1 MNVIRTIS
9 APERRS
15 LKRLSTKAATPAVR
29 AQVLAVTDE
38 EVPEDTYDPVNWQP
52 GDLIT
57 AKRLNQT
64 DAGVDKNAEEIVKIK
79 SDKPTA
85 IQTNLRVF
93 GISG

>member
-1 MNVIRTIS
+1 MNVIRTIP

-15 LKRLSTKAATPAVR
+15 LKRLSTQAATPTVR

-64 DAGVDKNAEEIVKIK
+64 DEGVDKNAEEIAKIK
-79 SDKPTA
+79 SDKTNP
-85 IQTNLRVF
+85 IQTSLIDNLF
-93 GISG
+93 

>member
-64 DAGVDKNAEEIVKIK
+64 DAGVDKNAEEIAKIK

-85 IQTNLRVF
+85 IQTNLIDNLF
-93 GISG
+93 

>member
-38 EVPEDTYDPVNWQP
+38 EVPEEHLNWQP

-85 IQTNLRVF
+85 IQTNLIDNLF
-93 GISG
+93 

>member
-38 EVPEDTYDPVNWQP
+38 EVPEDTYDPVNWHP

-85 IQTNLRVF
+85 IQTNLIDNLF
-93 GISG
+93 

>member
-15 LKRLSTKAATPAVR
+15 LKCLSTKAATPAVR

-85 IQTNLRVF
+85 IQTNLIDNLF
-93 GISG
+93 

>member
-15 LKRLSTKAATPAVR
+15 LKRLSTKATTPAVR

-85 IQTNLRVF
+85 IQTNLIDNLF
-93 GISG
+93 